1 MSVQNTALK
10 ILAKAEGL
18 YNKKRNYTHIYQL
31 KLELQQIKQQGHSI
45 AEINSQ
51 MQKKQDELKYTCSSP
66 QISKKF
72 TKDNKQDEIFAFL
85 TCLNSSYEA
94 VRWQI
99 LLMLELSLY
108 DKVVAI
114 VEGEETR
121 RALMSSQPI
130 VNLEAKAFAIQII
143 SQNFTQNP

>member
-10 ILAKAEGL
+10 IWEKTESL

-51 MQKKQDELKYTCSSP
+51 MQKKQDEQKYTGSSP
-66 QISKKF
+66 QISKKY
-72 TKDNKQDEIFAFL
+72 TKDNKDEIFAFL

-94 VRWQI
+94 VRSQI
-99 LLMLELSLY
+99 LLMLELPSY
-108 DKVVAI
+108 DKVVAM
-114 VEGEETR
+114 VEDKDTR

-130 VNLEAKAFAIQII
+130 VNLEAKTFAIQNI

>member
-10 ILAKAEGL
+10 IWAKAEGL

-31 KLELQQIKQQGHSI
+31 KLKLQQIKQQGHSI

-51 MQKKQDELKYTCSSP
+51 MQKKQDELKYTGSSP
-66 QISKKF
+66 QISKKI

-94 VRWQI
+94 VR
-99 LLMLELSLY
+99 
-108 DKVVAI
+108 
-114 VEGEETR
+114 
-121 RALMSSQPI
+121 
-130 VNLEAKAFAIQII
+130 
-143 SQNFTQNP
+143 